1 MTKVGYIAIIG
12 RPNSGKSTL
21 LNGILGSEI
30 SIVTPKA
37 QTTRERVLGIL
48 TREKG
53 QIVFIDTPGIHQAKK
68 GGLNQYMVTQAQEA
82 LESPDL
88 IWYLVDPF
96 STLKHESLVIQLLEK
111 SKAPIFLLMNKM
123 DYLKKSLSASV
134 VERLEKSLVQEL
146 SSKNIQLKE
155 ILRISALSAHE
166 NIKLVEDSW
175 KYLPEGPLFY
185 SDSEQLSDRPLRFF
199 VAEKIREQL
208 FHLLGEEI
216 PYSCAVHIDQF
227 DESKRIPHIEATI
240 FVERESQKGMVIG
253 KGGKKIKEIGQLAR
267 NEIEDFISQHVFLGL
282 KVKVLKDW
290 SRDSEA
296 LKRLGF
302 NLPSRRKVS

>member
-1 MTKVGYIAIIG
+1 MTKAGYIAIIG

-21 LNGILGSEI
+21 LNSVLGSEI

-37 QTTRERVLGIL
+37 QTTREKVLGIL
-48 TREKG
+48 TMEKG
-53 QIVFIDTPGIHQAKK
+53 QIIFIDTPGIHKAKS

-96 STLKHESLVIQLLEK
+96 SNLTHESVVIQLLERTQ
-111 SKAPIFLLMNKM
+111 APIFLLINKI
-123 DYLKKSLSASV
+123 DYLKKKLSTSV
-134 VERLEKSLVQEL
+134 VEKLEKSLVQDL
-146 SSKNIQLKE
+146 SSRNIQIKE
-155 ILRISALSAHE
+155 VLRISAFSAKE
-166 NIKLVEDSW
+166 NTKLIKESW
-175 KYLPEGPLFY
+175 KYIPEGPLFY
-185 SDSEQLSDRPLRFF
+185 SDLEQLSDRPVRFF

-208 FHLLGEEI
+208 FHSLGEEI
-216 PYSCAVHIDQF
+216 PYSCAVMIDEF
-227 DESKRIPHIEATI
+227 DESKRMPHIQATI

-267 NEIEDFISQHVFLGL
+267 TKIEDFLAQRIFLGL

-290 SRDSEA
+290 SRDSEE
-296 LKRLGF
+296 LSRLGYT
-302 NLPSRRKVS
+302 LPSRRKVS